1 MEANLTLL
9 VHPAMSEILGS
20 LTRMLVDG
28 ARELG
33 IDVTLT
39 NSLPRGFAGR
49 ALVLGANCFR
59 MEELAG
65 LTADSVVFNV
75 ENTTSVFMTGDYL
88 HILRKFRVWDFDAKN
103 AADLSRIIGKP
114 VFHMKVFFVNRL
126 ARIFGTVDQDIDVLF
141 YGTINDR
148 RRTIIDQLAARDL
161 RVEAA
166 DGVYGP
172 PLDKLIARAKV
183 VINIHYYINGRV
195 EIIRLMDLLAHGK
208 AIVTEV
214 NAGEALDTDLMG
226 GVAAA
231 PYESLVQ
238 TALSLVRDMDRRTRT
253 AQTGER
259 AFRRRRADP
268 ILRDALNWNGGPRRG
283 PGG

>member
-1 MEANLTLL
+1 MAANLTLL
-9 VHPAMSEILGS
+9 VHPGMTEILGS

-28 ARELG
+28 AREFA
-33 IDVTLT
+33 IDTALT
-39 NSLPRGFAGR
+39 KVLPPGFAGR
-49 ALVLGANCFR
+49 AIVLGANFFR

-65 LTADSVVFNV
+65 LTADSVIFNV
-75 ENTTSVFMTGDYL
+75 ENTSSVFMTGDYL

-114 VFHMKVFFVNRL
+114 VFYLKMFSVNRL
-126 ARIFGTVDQDIDVLF
+126 ARIFDTVDQDIDVLF

-148 RRTIIDQLAARDL
+148 RRTIIDQLAARNL

-172 PLDKLIARAKV
+172 PLDRLIARAKV
-183 VINIHYYINGRV
+183 VINIHYYVNGRV

-226 GVAAA
+226 GVAAV
-231 PYESLVQ
+231 PYELLVQ
-238 TALSLVRDMDRRTRT
+238 TALSLVRDMHRRTRI

-268 ILRDALNWNGGPRRG
+268 ILRDALSWNGGPRRT

>member
-268 ILRDALNWNGGPRRG
+268 ILRGALNWNGGPRRG